1 MFRLPPLFSR
11 PLTAAAL
18 VAFVALASACAG
30 SGVSSERQVLP
41 DFDAKELSKR
51 RLLLAPYATRAVD
64 AEASVPLEREE
75 MQLLALETKE
85 QDPELG
91 SLKAFYA
98 AGALSGQRA
107 LEKAGT
113 GLLLQHVE
121 TARWGE
127 YFAQP
132 ETFLSV
138 TVDGKARYEVPPR
151 ELLQRLGTDADYVLV
166 LGELK
171 YQASI
176 TRTKLGES
184 TTTRREAECD
194 GRFLVWD
201 YGRSRALAE
210 GSVESVVGFGKRVT
224 ASDFKELGE
233 LLVSEILAK
242 RPFTG

>member
-1 MFRLPPLFSR
+1 MRTLPI
-11 PLTAAAL
+11 TAIALISL
-18 VAFVALASACAG
+18 VALPSACAG

-41 DFDAKELSKR
+41 DFDAKELTKR

-64 AEASVPLEREE
+64 AEGSVPLEREE

-85 QDPELG
+85 EDPEIG

-113 GLLLQHVE
+113 GLLLQQIE
-121 TARWGE
+121 AARWDE
-127 YFAQP
+127 YFARP

-138 TVDGKARYEVPPR
+138 TVDGKSRYEVPPR
-151 ELLQRLGTDADYVLV
+151 ELLQRLGTDAEYVLV
-166 LGELK
+166 MGSLK

-176 TRTKLGES
+176 LRTSVGS
-184 TTTRREAECD
+184 TTTTQRDAECD

-201 YGRSRALAE
+201 YARSRALAE
-210 GSVESVVGFGKRVT
+210 GSVESVVRFGKRVT

-242 RPFTG
+242 RPFKG

>member
-1 MFRLPPLFSR
+1 MRTR
-11 PLTAAAL
+11 PITALAL
-18 VAFVALASACAG
+18 AAFVALTSACAG
-30 SGVSSERQVLP
+30 SGASSERQVLP
-41 DFDAKELSKR
+41 DFDAKELTQR

-75 MQLLALETKE
+75 MQQLAQETKE
-85 QDPELG
+85 ENPELG

-98 AGALSGQRA
+98 AGALGGQRT

-113 GLLLQHVE
+113 GLRLQQLE
-121 TARWGE
+121 AARWGE

-132 ETFLSV
+132 DTFLSV
-138 TVDGKARYEVPPR
+138 TVDGKARYDVPPR
-151 ELLQRLGTDADYVLV
+151 ELLQHLGIDSEYVLV

-171 YQASI
+171 YQATM
-176 TRTKLGES
+176 TRTSVGES
-184 TTTRREAECD
+184 TTTRRDAECD

-201 YGRSRALAE
+201 YARSRALAE
-210 GSVESVVGFGKRVT
+210 GSVESIVRYGKRVT

-242 RPFTG
+242 RPFKS